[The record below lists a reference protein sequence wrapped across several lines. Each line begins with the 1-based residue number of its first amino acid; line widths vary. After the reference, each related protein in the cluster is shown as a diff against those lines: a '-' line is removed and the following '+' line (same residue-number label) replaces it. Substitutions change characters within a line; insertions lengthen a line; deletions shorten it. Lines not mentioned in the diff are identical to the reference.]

1 MGKNVP
7 KTIAIVFMGAVA
19 AMGAGGAASLGGP
32 GRRRPRRACSTRR
45 SAAIERRRS
54 AHGDDAS
61 KLLRCPAHVPA
72 ALDPPAGTTLAA
84 GMAASG
90 VQVYVCTAPRDRG
103 RAPAWVLKAPHAV
116 LSEGKETT
124 ATHFSGPAPVAAG
137 RRQGAE
143 RRIDGA
149 VASPASAPAT
159 APTWEALDGSRLT
172 GARVASAAA
181 PDGKSIPWLLL
192 RSTSSVGPGLFG
204 DVTWVQRLDTVGG
217 AAPAA
222 RLRRRAPGRGGDGA
236 VSRGL
241 LLLSPERGGDS
252 AATLRVELRLSPER
266 QRARARGRGRG
277 LDSTWTVERDR

>member
-7 KTIAIVFMGAVA
+7 KTIAIVFMGAVV
-19 AMGAGGAASLGGP
+19 AMATGA
-32 GRRRPRRACSTRR
+32 RRA
-45 SAAIERRRS
+45 SADTS
-54 AHGDDAS
+54 P
-61 KLLRCPAHVPA
+61 RCPAHVPA

-90 VQVYVCTAPRDRG
+90 VQVYVCTAPATAG
-103 RAPAWVLKAPHAV
+103 GAPAWVLKAPHAV

-124 ATHFSGPAPVAAG
+124 ATHFSGPAPAPPVAAKG
-137 RRQGAE
+137 PSAGAQ
-143 RRIDGA
+143 A
-149 VASPASAPAT
+149 PSPAATAPAT

-172 GARVASAAA
+172 GAKVASAAA

-222 RLRRRAPGRGGDGA
+222 GCDAGHLGAEVMVPYRADYFFYHASAAGAPLRRCA
-236 VSRGL
+236 SN
-241 LLLSPERGGDS
+241 
-252 AATLRVELRLSPER
+252 
-266 QRARARGRGRG
+266 
-277 LDSTWTVERDR
+277 